1 MLSQTFSFFLLTTM
15 EQQVEFDPRLK
26 HPFTC
31 MVVGPTQCGKT
42 RFVLELIRRSSSIHP
57 PPERIVWCFGCYQ
70 DLFRNV
76 DGVEFVE
83 GVPDMNILD
92 GGKKRTLLIIDDLMS
107 ETDSRVTKIFTK
119 GSHHLNCS
127 VIYISQSLFN
137 KGKENRNICLNTH
150 YLVLFKNPSDS
161 AQILHLGRQI
171 FPDAIKYFK
180 ESFADATSLPYGYLL
195 IDLRTTTP
203 EDLRLRTD
211 IFSDDRTVVYVQR
224 IRTLEQLV
232 KNINKS
238 FQNSTSFCS
247 AINSSV
253 HSNVHQI
260 DYCPT
265 FSPAIQMIASR
276 TETIDASLLQE
287 MRNAIKDLMPSD
299 ILRVIKTLAYSV
311 FSKDELASKSLTGKR
326 SIHSGDKA
334 RLPLEKTKLCAIKTV
349 AMEKYPFLNHK
360 EFVSKFQNIQKMLR
374 RTQNRELEMRL

>member
-127 VIYISQSLFN
+127 VIYISQNLFN

-150 YLVLFKNPSDS
+150 YLVLFKNPRDS

-180 ESFADATSLPYGYLL
+180 ESFADATFLPYGYLL

-211 IFSDDRTVVYVQR
+211 IFSDDKTVVYVQR
-224 IRTLEQLV
+224 VRTLEQLV
-232 KNINKS
+232 KNINKNS
-238 FQNSTSFCS
+238 QNSTSPCP

-253 HSNVHQI
+253 HSNAHQVN
-260 DYCPT
+260 YCPS
-265 FSPAIQMIASR
+265 FSTAVQMTASR
-276 TETIDASLLQE
+276 TETIDANLLQE
-287 MRNAIKDLMPSD
+287 MRNAIKDLRSSD
-299 ILRVIKTLAYSV
+299 ILRVIKMLAYSV

-334 RLPLEKTKLCAIKTV
+334 RLPLEKNKVTCNRNYCDGK
-349 AMEKYPFLNHK
+349 
-360 EFVSKFQNIQKMLR
+360 VSFFKS
-374 RTQNRELEMRL
+374 